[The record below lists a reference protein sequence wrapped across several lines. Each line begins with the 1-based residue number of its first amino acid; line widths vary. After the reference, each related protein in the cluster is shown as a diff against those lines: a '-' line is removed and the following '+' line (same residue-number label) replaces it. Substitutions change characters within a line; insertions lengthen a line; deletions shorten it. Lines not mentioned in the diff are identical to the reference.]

1 LINCRA
7 SQKPLQWA
15 TQPAQGHEQS
25 MRQRLISGLLL
36 TAAPFQASAQVGD
49 GAPLGFWILVSLS
62 TLQAVMMVLLQKS
75 RIKYKRA
82 RNSLEQAKASLE
94 ERIEERTESLRNTNH
109 QLSDALAR
117 HEIAEELL
125 RETQDYLHSII
136 NSMPSV
142 LIGVSRQGLITL
154 WNAAAERLIGIT
166 SSSALG
172 RPIEEIYP
180 ELAINTDT
188 IEMAIDSQIPQ
199 TLENIQQGVGSN
211 CRYSDITVYPLM
223 ALEMGGAVIRIDDVT
238 LRVRVETMMIQNEK
252 MLSLGELAAGMAH
265 EINNPLA
272 AILNNVQNIT
282 RRMDASL
289 AMNQEQAQML
299 NVDLASV
306 VRYWD
311 KREIPTFLHHIR
323 EAGERS
329 ARIVSNMLEFS
340 RNQHRD
346 HAPTHIP
353 QLLDNS
359 LDLAVHSMQLDT
371 GEEIELPRIQKKYQ
385 ANLPQAAC
393 SAIEIQQVILNLL
406 RNAFQAFNQQEY
418 GAPLNPTITLSAYRE
433 NDWLCIEGSDNGPG
447 IQESVRRHIF
457 EPFFTTKD
465 VGKGTGLGLSVSY
478 FIITEHHG
486 GTIDVE
492 SAPGQGSTFKIR
504 LPGSP

>member
-1 LINCRA
+1 MPRRHLSA
-7 SQKPLQWA
+7 LLPLYLSTA
-15 TQPAQGHEQS
+15 LLALPAAAD
-25 MRQRLISGLLL
+25 
-36 TAAPFQASAQVGD
+36 TAAPEGT
-49 GAPLGFWILVSLS
+49 PLGLWILASLS
-62 TLQAVMMVLLQKS
+62 ILQALMIALLQKS

-82 RNSLEQAKASLE
+82 RNSLEAAKAGLE
-94 ERIEERTESLRNTNH
+94 ERIEERTESLRSSNN

-142 LIGVSRQGLITL
+142 LIGVSRQGLVTL
-154 WNAAAERLIGIT
+154 WNAAAERLIGI
-166 SSSALG
+166 SSANALG

-188 IEMAIDSQIPQ
+188 IEMAIDSQVPQ
-199 TLENIQQGVGSN
+199 TLENIQQGSGSN

-223 ALEMGGAVIRIDDVT
+223 ALELGGAVIRIDDVT

-272 AILNNVQNIT
+272 AILNNVQNIS
-282 RRMDASL
+282 RRMDVNL
-289 AMNQEQAQML
+289 AMNRDQASAL
-299 NVDLASV
+299 DVDLDALL
-306 VRYWD
+306 RYWHS
-311 KREIPTFLHHIR
+311 REIPKFLHHIR

-359 LDLAVHSMQLDT
+359 LDLAIHSMQLDT
-371 GEEIELPRIQKKYQ
+371 GEETELPQIVKQY
-385 ANLPQAAC
+385 ADDLPPVSC

-406 RNAFQAFNQQEY
+406 RNAFQALNHSEY
-418 GAPLNPTITLSAYRE
+418 GVPLNPAITLSAHME
-433 NDWLCIEGSDNGPG
+433 HDWLCIVVADNGPG

-465 VGKGTGLGLSVSY
+465 VGQGTGLGLSVSY

-486 GTIDVE
+486 GTIDVV
-492 SAPGQGSTFKIR
+492 STPGQGSSFKIR
-504 LPGSP
+504 LPSSQDHPQPDTE